1 MKKSLK
7 KVLCGLMAGLMVAV
21 TVPAALP
28 EAAYVMEVQAAARV
42 ATPKLVS
49 AKASG
54 KSIIVFK
61 WKAVKGASGYTVFR
75 KEKGGKWKNVA
86 EVKGAKK
93 TAFSD
98 TKVITGTQYTYSVKA
113 FKNTKGKKTFSSY
126 NKKGVTAIAGLYTLK
141 LNSSRI
147 TLNPGKSYTL
157 KVNGTKLTP
166 AWRSSNS
173 KIVTVNK
180 KGRITAKKAGTAKI
194 TATLGGKKFVC
205 TVTVKKASASSNK
218 TVQNYKKVKNY
229 LNKNGRYS
237 EDGSRYIEMAIDA
250 DTTAVLSYDP
260 KENKLDIGLTLR
272 VEEEN
277 IVSTVDVVVN
287 CAKPDTAKIYSG
299 IFSGGV
305 ELYTTANMKSSTYTG
320 KQNITFYN
328 ASGSKA
334 NTEIQEAANAT
345 LQAAMAGT
353 EYILRSK
360 LNMSLKTLG
369 FNAYRL

>member
-7 KVLCGLMAGLMVAV
+7 KALCGLMAGLMVAV

-28 EAAYVMEVQAAARV
+28 EAAYVTEVQAAARV

-54 KSIIVFK
+54 KSKIVFK

-113 FKNTKGKKTFSSY
+113 FKKTKGKKTFSSY

-218 TVQNYKKVKNY
+218 TVQNYTKVKNY

-277 IVSTVDVVVN
+277 IVSTVDVVVS

-305 ELYTTANMKSSTYTG
+305 ELYTTANMKPSTYTG
-320 KQNITFYN
+320 KKNITFYN

>member
-1 MKKSLK
+1 MRKTIKKA
-7 KVLCGLMAGLMVAV
+7 LCGLMAGLMVAV
-21 TVPAALP
+21 TVPAAIP
-28 EAAYVMEVQAAARV
+28 EAAYVTEVQAAARV

-54 KSIIVFK
+54 KSKIVFK

-75 KEKGGKWKNVA
+75 KEKGGKWKNVT

-93 TAFSD
+93 TSFSD
-98 TKVITGTQYTYSVKA
+98 TKVTTGTQYTYSVKA
-113 FKNTKGKKTFSSY
+113 FKTTKGKKTFSSY
-126 NKKGVTAIAGLYTLK
+126 NKKGVTAIAGLSTLK

-157 KVNGTKLTP
+157 KVNGTKLAP
-166 AWRSSNS
+166 AWKSSNS

-218 TVQNYKKVKNY
+218 TVQNYTKVKNY

-237 EDGSRYIEMAIDA
+237 EDGSRYIEMSIDA

-260 KENKLDIGLTLR
+260 KENKLDMGLTLR

-287 CAKPDTAKIYSG
+287 CAKPDTAKVYSG

-305 ELYTTANMKSSTYTG
+305 ELYTTANMKPSTYTG

-328 ASGSKA
+328 TSGSKA

>member
-7 KVLCGLMAGLMVAV
+7 KALCGLMAGLMVAV

-28 EAAYVMEVQAAARV
+28 EAVYVAEVQAAARV

-54 KSIIVFK
+54 KSKIVFK

-218 TVQNYKKVKNY
+218 TVQNYTKVKNY

-277 IVSTVDVVVN
+277 IVSTVDVVVS

-305 ELYTTANMKSSTYTG
+305 ELYTTANMKPSTYTG
-320 KQNITFYN
+320 KKNITFYN

>member
-1 MKKSLK
+1 MRKTIKKA
-7 KVLCGLMAGLMVAV
+7 LCGLMAGLMVAV
-21 TVPAALP
+21 TVPAAIP
-28 EAAYVMEVQAAARV
+28 EAAYVTEVQAAARV

-54 KSIIVFK
+54 KSKIVFK

-75 KEKGGKWKNVA
+75 KEKGGKWKNVT

-93 TAFSD
+93 TSFSD
-98 TKVITGTQYTYSVKA
+98 TKVTTGTQYTYSVKA
-113 FKNTKGKKTFSSY
+113 FKTTKGKKTFSSY
-126 NKKGVTAIAGLYTLK
+126 NKKGVTAIAGLSTLK

-157 KVNGTKLTP
+157 KVNGTKLAP
-166 AWRSSNS
+166 AWKSSNS

-218 TVQNYKKVKNY
+218 TVQNYTKVKNY

-237 EDGSRYIEMAIDA
+237 EDGSRYIEMSIDA

-260 KENKLDIGLTLR
+260 KGNKLDMGLTLR

-287 CAKPDTAKIYSG
+287 CAKPDTAKVYSG

-305 ELYTTANMKSSTYTG
+305 ELYTTANMKPSTYTG

-328 ASGSKA
+328 TSGRKA

-360 LNMSLKTLG
+360 LNMSLKALG

>member
-7 KVLCGLMAGLMVAV
+7 KALCGLMAGLMVAV

-28 EAAYVMEVQAAARV
+28 EAVYVAEVQGAARV
-42 ATPKLVS
+42 AAPKLVS

-54 KSIIVFK
+54 KSKIVFK

-287 CAKPDTAKIYSG
+287 CAKPNTAKIYSG

-305 ELYTTANMKSSTYTG
+305 ELYTTANMKLSTYTG

>member
-7 KVLCGLMAGLMVAV
+7 KALCGLMAGLMVAV

-28 EAAYVMEVQAAARV
+28 EAVYVAEVQAAARV

-54 KSIIVFK
+54 KSKIVFK

-166 AWRSSNS
+166 VWRSSNS

>member
-28 EAAYVMEVQAAARV
+28 EAAYVTEVQATARV

-54 KSIIVFK
+54 KSKIVFK

-194 TATLGGKKFVC
+194 TARLGGKKFVC

-218 TVQNYKKVKNY
+218 TVQNYTKVKNY

-305 ELYTTANMKSSTYTG
+305 ELYTTANMKLSTYTG

>member
-1 MKKSLK
+1 MKKNFRK
-7 KVLCGLMAGLMVAV
+7 ALCGLMAGLMVAV
-21 TVPAALP
+21 TVPAAIP
-28 EAAYVMEVQAAARV
+28 EAAYVTEVQAASRV
-42 ATPKLVS
+42 ATPKPVS

-54 KSIIVFK
+54 KSKIIFK

-93 TAFSD
+93 TAYSD
-98 TKVITGTQYTYSVKA
+98 TKVTTGTQYTYSVKA
-113 FKNTKGKKTFSSY
+113 FKTTKGKKTFSSY
-126 NKKGVTAIAGLYTLK
+126 DKKGVTTIAGLYTLK
-141 LNSSRI
+141 LNSSRV

-157 KVNGTKLTP
+157 KVNGTKVAPT
-166 AWRSSNS
+166 WKSSNA
-173 KIVTVNK
+173 KIAAVNK

-194 TATLGGKKFVC
+194 TATLGGRKFVC
-205 TVTVKKASASSNK
+205 TVTVKKASASSNR
-218 TVQNYKKVKNY
+218 TVQNYTKVKNY

-237 EDGSRYIEMAIDA
+237 EDGSRYVEMSIDA

-260 KENKLDIGLTLR
+260 KGNKLDMGLTLR
-272 VEEEN
+272 IEEEG
-277 IVSTVDVVVN
+277 IVSTVDVIVN
-287 CAKPDTAKIYSG
+287 CAKLDTAKVYSG

-305 ELYTTANMKSSTYTG
+305 ELYTTANMKPSAYSG
-320 KQNITFYN
+320 KQNIIFYN
-328 ASGSKA
+328 ASGKKA
-334 NTEIQEAANAT
+334 NTDIQEAANAT

-360 LNMSLKTLG
+360 LNMSLNALG

>member
-7 KVLCGLMAGLMVAV
+7 KALCGLMAGLMVAV

-28 EAAYVMEVQAAARV
+28 EAAYVTEVQAAARV

-54 KSIIVFK
+54 KSKIVFK

-218 TVQNYKKVKNY
+218 TVQNYTKVKNY

-287 CAKPDTAKIYSG
+287 CAKPDAAKIYSG

>member
-28 EAAYVMEVQAAARV
+28 EAAYVTEVQATARV

-54 KSIIVFK
+54 KSKIVFK

-126 NKKGVTAIAGLYTLK
+126 NKKGVTTIAGLYTLK

-194 TATLGGKKFVC
+194 TARLGGKKFVC

-218 TVQNYKKVKNY
+218 TVQNYTKVKNY

-277 IVSTVDVVVN
+277 IVSTVDVVVS

-305 ELYTTANMKSSTYTG
+305 ELYTTANMKPSTYTG
-320 KQNITFYN
+320 KKNITFYN

>member
-1 MKKSLK
+1 MRKTIKKA
-7 KVLCGLMAGLMVAV
+7 LCGLMAGLMVAV
-21 TVPAALP
+21 TVPAAIP
-28 EAAYVMEVQAAARV
+28 EAAYVTEVQAAARV

-54 KSIIVFK
+54 KSKIVFK

-75 KEKGGKWKNVA
+75 KEKGGKWKNVT

-93 TAFSD
+93 TSFSD
-98 TKVITGTQYTYSVKA
+98 TKVTTGTQYTYSVKA
-113 FKNTKGKKTFSSY
+113 FKTTKGKKTFSSY
-126 NKKGVTAIAGLYTLK
+126 NKKGVTAIAGLSTLK

-157 KVNGTKLTP
+157 KVNGTKLAP
-166 AWRSSNS
+166 AWKSSNS
-173 KIVTVNK
+173 KIVTVNR

-218 TVQNYKKVKNY
+218 TVQNYTKVKNY

-237 EDGSRYIEMAIDA
+237 EDGSRYIEMSIDA

-260 KENKLDIGLTLR
+260 KENKLDMGLTLR

-287 CAKPDTAKIYSG
+287 CAKPDTAKVYSG

-305 ELYTTANMKSSTYTG
+305 ELYTTANMKPSTYTG

-328 ASGSKA
+328 TSGSKA

-360 LNMSLKTLG
+360 LNMSLKALG

>member
-28 EAAYVMEVQAAARV
+28 EAAYVTEVQAAVRV
-42 ATPKLVS
+42 AAPKLVS

-54 KSIIVFK
+54 KSKIVFK

-218 TVQNYKKVKNY
+218 TVQNYTKVKNY

-305 ELYTTANMKSSTYTG
+305 ELYTTANMKPSTYTC

>member
-7 KVLCGLMAGLMVAV
+7 KALCGLMAGLMVAV
-21 TVPAALP
+21 TVPAAIP
-28 EAAYVMEVQAAARV
+28 EAAYVTEVQAAARV

-54 KSIIVFK
+54 KSKIVFK

-93 TAFSD
+93 TSFSD
-98 TKVITGTQYTYSVKA
+98 TKVTTGTQYTYSVKA
-113 FKNTKGKKTFSSY
+113 FKTTKGKKTFSSY

-157 KVNGTKLTP
+157 KVNGTKLAP
-166 AWRSSNS
+166 AWKSSNS
-173 KIVTVNK
+173 KIAAVNK

-218 TVQNYKKVKNY
+218 TVQNYTKVKNY
-229 LNKNGRYS
+229 LNKNGGYS

-260 KENKLDIGLTLR
+260 KENKLDMGLTLR

-277 IVSTVDVVVN
+277 IVSIVDVVVN
-287 CAKPDTAKIYSG
+287 CAKPDTAKVYSG

-305 ELYTTANMKSSTYTG
+305 ELYTTANMKPSTYTG

-328 ASGSKA
+328 TSGSKA

>member
-1 MKKSLK
+1 MRKTIKKA
-7 KVLCGLMAGLMVAV
+7 LCGLMAGLMVAV
-21 TVPAALP
+21 TVPAAIP
-28 EAAYVMEVQAAARV
+28 EAAYVTEVQAAARV

-54 KSIIVFK
+54 KSKIVFK

-75 KEKGGKWKNVA
+75 KEKGGKWKNVT

-93 TAFSD
+93 TSFSD
-98 TKVITGTQYTYSVKA
+98 TKVTTGTQYTYSVKA
-113 FKNTKGKKTFSSY
+113 FKTTKGKKTFSSY
-126 NKKGVTAIAGLYTLK
+126 NKKGVTAIAGLSTLK

-157 KVNGTKLTP
+157 KVNGTKLAP
-166 AWRSSNS
+166 AWKSSNS

-194 TATLGGKKFVC
+194 TATLGGKRFVC

-218 TVQNYKKVKNY
+218 TVQNYTKVKNY

-237 EDGSRYIEMAIDA
+237 EDGSRYIEMSIDA

-260 KENKLDIGLTLR
+260 KENKLDMGLTLR

-287 CAKPDTAKIYSG
+287 CAKPDTAKVYSG

-305 ELYTTANMKSSTYTG
+305 ELYTTANMKPSTYTG

-328 ASGSKA
+328 TSGSKA

>member
-28 EAAYVMEVQAAARV
+28 EAAYVTEVQAAARV

-54 KSIIVFK
+54 KSKIVFK

-86 EVKGAKK
+86 EVKGTKK

-166 AWRSSNS
+166 VWKSSNS

-218 TVQNYKKVKNY
+218 TVQNYTKVKNY

-305 ELYTTANMKSSTYTG
+305 ELYTTANMKLSTYTG
-320 KQNITFYN
+320 KKNITFYN

-369 FNAYRL
+369 FNAYKL

>member
-21 TVPAALP
+21 TVPAAIP
-28 EAAYVMEVQAAARV
+28 EAAYVTEVQAAARV

-54 KSIIVFK
+54 KSKIVFK

-75 KEKGGKWKNVA
+75 KEKGGKWKNVT

-93 TAFSD
+93 TSFSD
-98 TKVITGTQYTYSVKA
+98 TKVTTGTQYTYSVKA
-113 FKNTKGKKTFSSY
+113 FKTTKGKKTFSSY
-126 NKKGVTAIAGLYTLK
+126 NKKGVTAIAGLSTLK

-157 KVNGTKLTP
+157 KVNGTKLAP
-166 AWRSSNS
+166 AWKSSNS

-194 TATLGGKKFVC
+194 TATLGGKRFVC

-218 TVQNYKKVKNY
+218 TVQNYTKVKNY

-237 EDGSRYIEMAIDA
+237 EDGSRYIEMSIDA

-260 KENKLDIGLTLR
+260 KENKLDMGLTLR

-287 CAKPDTAKIYSG
+287 CAKPDTAKVYSG

-305 ELYTTANMKSSTYTG
+305 ELYTTANMKPSTYTG

-328 ASGSKA
+328 TSGSKA

>member
-1 MKKSLK
+1 MWADGRSDGRCNSSGSTTGGC
-7 KVLCGLMAGLMVAV
+7 VCDGSAG
-21 TVPAALP
+21 
-28 EAAYVMEVQAAARV
+28 YSQSS
-42 ATPKLVS
+42 S

-54 KSIIVFK
+54 KSKIVFK

-194 TATLGGKKFVC
+194 TAKCGVFEESRTIQVTGDAKVQVKKITGVPKKKTLKKGKKWSIKAKATPKNVAKLTYKSSDKKVASVNGKGVVKAKKKGKATITIKAGSLKKTC
-205 TVTVKKASASSNK
+205 KITVK
-218 TVQNYKKVKNY
+218 
-229 LNKNGRYS
+229 
-237 EDGSRYIEMAIDA
+237 
-250 DTTAVLSYDP
+250 
-260 KENKLDIGLTLR
+260 
-272 VEEEN
+272 
-277 IVSTVDVVVN
+277 
-287 CAKPDTAKIYSG
+287 
-299 IFSGGV
+299 
-305 ELYTTANMKSSTYTG
+305 
-320 KQNITFYN
+320 
-328 ASGSKA
+328 
-334 NTEIQEAANAT
+334 
-345 LQAAMAGT
+345 
-353 EYILRSK
+353 
-360 LNMSLKTLG
+360 
-369 FNAYRL
+369 

>member
-28 EAAYVMEVQAAARV
+28 EAAYVTEVQATARV

-54 KSIIVFK
+54 KSKIVFK

-113 FKNTKGKKTFSSY
+113 FKKTKGKKTFSSY

-218 TVQNYKKVKNY
+218 TVQNYTKVKNY

-277 IVSTVDVVVN
+277 IVSTVDVVVS

-305 ELYTTANMKSSTYTG
+305 ELYTTANMKPSTYTG
-320 KQNITFYN
+320 KKNITFYN

>member
-28 EAAYVMEVQAAARV
+28 EAAYVTEVQATARV

-54 KSIIVFK
+54 KSKIVFK

-126 NKKGVTAIAGLYTLK
+126 NKKGVTTIAGLYTLK

-194 TATLGGKKFVC
+194 TARLGGKKFVC
-205 TVTVKKASASSNK
+205 TVTVKKASAAANK
-218 TVQNYKKVKNY
+218 LAKNY
-229 LNKNGRYS
+229 AKVRNYINKNGRYS
-237 EDGSRYIEMAIDA
+237 EDGSKYIEASIDA
-250 DTTAVLSYDP
+250 ETTAILSYDT
-260 KENKLDIGLTLR
+260 KSDKLDMGLSLQIKK
-272 VEEEN
+272 EG
-277 IVSTVDVVVN
+277 IISAMDILVN
-287 CAKPDTAKIYSG
+287 CAKSDSARVISG
-299 IFSGGV
+299 IYASGNAV
-305 ELYTTANMKSSTYTG
+305 YITATMKASIYNG
-320 KQNITFYN
+320 KQNLVFYN
-328 ASGSKA
+328 TNGSRA
-334 NTEIQEAANAT
+334 QSEIQEAANAT

-353 EYILRSK
+353 EYLLRSK
-360 LNMSLKTLG
+360 LNMSLKDLG
-369 FNAYRL
+369 FKAYKL

>member
-1 MKKSLK
+1 MRKTIKKA
-7 KVLCGLMAGLMVAV
+7 LCGLMAGLMVAV
-21 TVPAALP
+21 TVPAAIP
-28 EAAYVMEVQAAARV
+28 EAAYVTEVQAAARV

-54 KSIIVFK
+54 KSKIVFK

-75 KEKGGKWKNVA
+75 KEKGGKWKNVT

-93 TAFSD
+93 TSFSD
-98 TKVITGTQYTYSVKA
+98 TKVTTGTQYTYSVKA
-113 FKNTKGKKTFSSY
+113 FKTTKGKKTFSSY
-126 NKKGVTAIAGLYTLK
+126 NKKGVTAIAGLSTLK

-157 KVNGTKLTP
+157 KVNGTKLAP
-166 AWRSSNS
+166 AWKSSNS

-218 TVQNYKKVKNY
+218 TVQNYTKVKNY

-237 EDGSRYIEMAIDA
+237 EDGSRYIEMSIDA

-260 KENKLDIGLTLR
+260 KENKLDMGLTLR

-287 CAKPDTAKIYSG
+287 CAKPDTAKVYSG

-305 ELYTTANMKSSTYTG
+305 ELYTTANMKPSTYTG
-320 KQNITFYN
+320 KQNIIFYN
-328 ASGSKA
+328 TSGSKA

>member
-21 TVPAALP
+21 TVPAAIP
-28 EAAYVMEVQAAARV
+28 EAAYVTEVQAAARV

-54 KSIIVFK
+54 KSKIVFK

-75 KEKGGKWKNVA
+75 KEKGGKWKNVT

-93 TAFSD
+93 TSFSD
-98 TKVITGTQYTYSVKA
+98 TKVTTGTQYTYSVKA
-113 FKNTKGKKTFSSY
+113 FKTTKGKKRFSSY
-126 NKKGVTAIAGLYTLK
+126 NKKGVTAIAGLSTLK

-157 KVNGTKLTP
+157 KVNGTKLAP
-166 AWRSSNS
+166 AWKSSNS

-218 TVQNYKKVKNY
+218 TVQNYTKVKNY

-237 EDGSRYIEMAIDA
+237 EDGSRYIEMSIDA

-260 KENKLDIGLTLR
+260 KGNKLDMGLTLR

-287 CAKPDTAKIYSG
+287 CAKPDTAKVYSG

-305 ELYTTANMKSSTYTG
+305 ELYTTANMKPSTYTG

-328 ASGSKA
+328 TSGSKA

>member
-28 EAAYVMEVQAAARV
+28 EAAYVTEVQAAARV

-54 KSIIVFK
+54 KSKIVFK

-113 FKNTKGKKTFSSY
+113 FKKTKGKKTFSSY

-194 TATLGGKKFVC
+194 TARLGGKKFVC

-305 ELYTTANMKSSTYTG
+305 ELYTTANMKLSTYTG

-353 EYILRSK
+353 EYLLRSK
-360 LNMSLKTLG
+360 LNMSLKDLG
-369 FNAYRL
+369 FKAYKL

>member
-1 MKKSLK
+1 MRKTIKKA
-7 KVLCGLMAGLMVAV
+7 LCGLMAGLMVAV
-21 TVPAALP
+21 TVPAAIP
-28 EAAYVMEVQAAARV
+28 EAAYVTEVQAAARV

-54 KSIIVFK
+54 KSKIVFK

-75 KEKGGKWKNVA
+75 KEKGGKWKNVT

-93 TAFSD
+93 TSFSD
-98 TKVITGTQYTYSVKA
+98 TKVTTGTQYTYSVKA
-113 FKNTKGKKTFSSY
+113 FKTTKGKKTFSSY
-126 NKKGVTAIAGLYTLK
+126 NKKGVTAIAGLSTLK

-157 KVNGTKLTP
+157 KVNGTKLAP
-166 AWRSSNS
+166 AWKSSNS

-218 TVQNYKKVKNY
+218 TVQNYTKVKNY
-229 LNKNGRYS
+229 LNKNGGYS
-237 EDGSRYIEMAIDA
+237 EDGSRYLEMAIDA

-260 KENKLDIGLTLR
+260 KENKLDMGLTLR

-277 IVSTVDVVVN
+277 IVSIVDVVVN
-287 CAKPDTAKIYSG
+287 CAKPDTAKVYSG

-305 ELYTTANMKSSTYTG
+305 ELYTTANMKPSTYTG

-328 ASGSKA
+328 TSGSKA
-334 NTEIQEAANAT
+334 NTEIQEVANAT

>member
-7 KVLCGLMAGLMVAV
+7 KALCGLMAGLMVAV
-21 TVPAALP
+21 TVPAAIP
-28 EAAYVMEVQAAARV
+28 EAAYVTEVQAAARV

-54 KSIIVFK
+54 KSKIVFK

-98 TKVITGTQYTYSVKA
+98 TKVITGTQYNYSVKA
-113 FKNTKGKKTFSSY
+113 FKTTKGKKTFSSY

-166 AWRSSNS
+166 AWKSSNS
-173 KIVTVNK
+173 KIAAVNK

-218 TVQNYKKVKNY
+218 TVQNYTKVKNY

-305 ELYTTANMKSSTYTG
+305 ELYTTANMKLSTYTG

>member
-7 KVLCGLMAGLMVAV
+7 KALCGLMAGLMVAV

-28 EAAYVMEVQAAARV
+28 EAAYVTEVQAAARV

-54 KSIIVFK
+54 KSKIVFK

-75 KEKGGKWKNVA
+75 KQKGGKWKNVA

-218 TVQNYKKVKNY
+218 MVQNYTKVKNY

-277 IVSTVDVVVN
+277 IVSTVDVVVS

-305 ELYTTANMKSSTYTG
+305 ELYTTANMKPSTYTG
-320 KQNITFYN
+320 KKNITFYN

>member
-7 KVLCGLMAGLMVAV
+7 KALCGLMAGLMVAV

-28 EAAYVMEVQAAARV
+28 EAVYVAEVQAAARV

-54 KSIIVFK
+54 KSKIVFK

-166 AWRSSNS
+166 VWRSSNS

-305 ELYTTANMKSSTYTG
+305 ELYTTANMKLSTYTG

>member
-1 MKKSLK
+1 MRKTIKKA
-7 KVLCGLMAGLMVAV
+7 LCGLMAGLMVAV
-21 TVPAALP
+21 TVPAAIP
-28 EAAYVMEVQAAARV
+28 EAAYVTEVQAAARV

-54 KSIIVFK
+54 KSKIVFK

-75 KEKGGKWKNVA
+75 KEKGGKWKNVT

-98 TKVITGTQYTYSVKA
+98 TKVTTGTQYTYSVKA
-113 FKNTKGKKTFSSY
+113 FKTTKGKKTFSSY
-126 NKKGVTAIAGLYTLK
+126 NKKGVTAIAGLSTLK

-157 KVNGTKLTP
+157 KVNGTKLAP
-166 AWRSSNS
+166 AWKSSNS
-173 KIVTVNK
+173 KIAAVNK

-218 TVQNYKKVKNY
+218 TVQNYTKVKNY
-229 LNKNGRYS
+229 LNKNGGYS

-260 KENKLDIGLTLR
+260 KENKLDMGLTLR

-277 IVSTVDVVVN
+277 IVSIVDVVVN
-287 CAKPDTAKIYSG
+287 CAKPDTAKVYSG

-305 ELYTTANMKSSTYTG
+305 ELYTTANMKPSTYTG

-328 ASGSKA
+328 TSGSKA
-334 NTEIQEAANAT
+334 NTEIQEVANAT

>member
-1 MKKSLK
+1 MRKTIKKA
-7 KVLCGLMAGLMVAV
+7 LCGLMAGLMVAV
-21 TVPAALP
+21 TVPAAIP
-28 EAAYVMEVQAAARV
+28 EAAYVTEVQAAARV

-54 KSIIVFK
+54 KSKIVFK

-75 KEKGGKWKNVA
+75 KEKGGKWKNVT

-93 TAFSD
+93 TSFSD
-98 TKVITGTQYTYSVKA
+98 TKVTTGTQYTYSVKA
-113 FKNTKGKKTFSSY
+113 FKTTKGKKTFSSY

-157 KVNGTKLTP
+157 KVNGTKLAP
-166 AWRSSNS
+166 AWKSSNS
-173 KIVTVNK
+173 KVVTVNK

-218 TVQNYKKVKNY
+218 TVQNYTKVKNY

-237 EDGSRYIEMAIDA
+237 EDGSRYIEMSIDA

-260 KENKLDIGLTLR
+260 KENKLDMGLTLR

-287 CAKPDTAKIYSG
+287 CAKPDTAKVYSG

-305 ELYTTANMKSSTYTG
+305 ELYTTANMKPSTYTG

-328 ASGSKA
+328 TSGSKA

>member
-28 EAAYVMEVQAAARV
+28 EAAYVTEVQAAARV

-54 KSIIVFK
+54 KSKIVFK

-218 TVQNYKKVKNY
+218 TVQNYTKVKNY

-305 ELYTTANMKSSTYTG
+305 ELYTTANMKPSTYTC

>member
-28 EAAYVMEVQAAARV
+28 EAAYVTEVQATARV

-54 KSIIVFK
+54 KSKIVFK

-126 NKKGVTAIAGLYTLK
+126 NKKGVTTIAGLYTLK

-194 TATLGGKKFVC
+194 TARLGGKKFVC
-205 TVTVKKASASSNK
+205 TVTVKKASAAA
-218 TVQNYKKVKNY
+218 T
-229 LNKNGRYS
+229 
-237 EDGSRYIEMAIDA
+237 AI
-250 DTTAVLSYDP
+250 LSYDT
-260 KENKLDIGLTLR
+260 KSDKLDMGLSLQIKK
-272 VEEEN
+272 EG
-277 IVSTVDVVVN
+277 IISAMDILVN
-287 CAKPDTAKIYSG
+287 CAKSDSARVISG
-299 IFSGGV
+299 IYASGNAV
-305 ELYTTANMKSSTYTG
+305 YTTATMKASIYNG
-320 KQNITFYN
+320 KQNLVFYN
-328 ASGSKA
+328 TNGSRA
-334 NTEIQEAANAT
+334 QSEIQEAANAT

-353 EYILRSK
+353 EYLLRSK
-360 LNMSLKTLG
+360 LNMSLKDLG
-369 FNAYRL
+369 FKAYKL

>member
-1 MKKSLK
+1 MRKMIKKA
-7 KVLCGLMAGLMVAV
+7 LCGLMAGLMVAV
-21 TVPAALP
+21 TVPAAIP
-28 EAAYVMEVQAAARV
+28 EAAYVTEVQAAARV

-54 KSIIVFK
+54 KSKIVFK

-75 KEKGGKWKNVA
+75 KEKGGKWKNVT

-93 TAFSD
+93 TSFSD
-98 TKVITGTQYTYSVKA
+98 TKVTTGTQYTYSVKA
-113 FKNTKGKKTFSSY
+113 FKTTKGKKTFSSY
-126 NKKGVTAIAGLYTLK
+126 NKKGVTAIAGLSTLK

-157 KVNGTKLTP
+157 KVNGTKLAP
-166 AWRSSNS
+166 AWKSSNS

-218 TVQNYKKVKNY
+218 TVQNYTKVKNY

-237 EDGSRYIEMAIDA
+237 EDGSRYIEMSIDA

-260 KENKLDIGLTLR
+260 KGNKLDMGLTLR

-287 CAKPDTAKIYSG
+287 CAKPDTAKVYSG

-305 ELYTTANMKSSTYTG
+305 ELYTTANMKPSTYTG

-328 ASGSKA
+328 TSGSKA

>member
-1 MKKSLK
+1 MRKTIKKA
-7 KVLCGLMAGLMVAV
+7 LCGLMAGLMVAV
-21 TVPAALP
+21 TVPAAIP
-28 EAAYVMEVQAAARV
+28 EAAYVTEVQAAARV

-54 KSIIVFK
+54 KSKIVFK
-61 WKAVKGASGYTVFR
+61 WKAVKGASGYMVFR

-86 EVKGAKK
+86 EVKSAKK

-98 TKVITGTQYTYSVKA
+98 TKVTTGTQYTYSVKA
-113 FKNTKGKKTFSSY
+113 FKTTKGKKTFSSY

-157 KVNGTKLTP
+157 KVNGTKLAP
-166 AWRSSNS
+166 AWKSSNS
-173 KIVTVNK
+173 KIAAVNK

-218 TVQNYKKVKNY
+218 TVQNYTKVKNY
-229 LNKNGRYS
+229 LNKNGGYS

-260 KENKLDIGLTLR
+260 KENKLDMGLTLR

-277 IVSTVDVVVN
+277 IVSIVDVVVN
-287 CAKPDTAKIYSG
+287 CAKPDTAKVYSG

-305 ELYTTANMKSSTYTG
+305 ELYTTANMKPSTYTG

-328 ASGSKA
+328 TSGSKA

>member
-28 EAAYVMEVQAAARV
+28 EAAYVTEVQAAARV

-54 KSIIVFK
+54 KSKIVFK

-75 KEKGGKWKNVA
+75 KEKGGKWKNVT

-93 TAFSD
+93 TSFSD
-98 TKVITGTQYTYSVKA
+98 TKVTTGTQYTYSVKA
-113 FKNTKGKKTFSSY
+113 FKTTKGKKTFSSY
-126 NKKGVTAIAGLYTLK
+126 NKKGVTAIAGLSTLK

-157 KVNGTKLTP
+157 KVNGTKLAP
-166 AWRSSNS
+166 AWKSSNS

-194 TATLGGKKFVC
+194 TATLGGKRFVC

-218 TVQNYKKVKNY
+218 TVQNYTKVKNY

-237 EDGSRYIEMAIDA
+237 EDGSRYIEMSIDA

-260 KENKLDIGLTLR
+260 KENKLDMGLTLR

-287 CAKPDTAKIYSG
+287 CAKPDTAKVYSG

-305 ELYTTANMKSSTYTG
+305 ELYTTANMKPSTYTG

-328 ASGSKA
+328 TSGSKA